1 MSIIELKNVV
11 KVYGKGDCSTLA
23 LDNVNLNIED
33 GEFVSIM
40 GPSGSGKSTLL
51 NIIGCMDIPSN
62 GEYFLKGK
70 ALNGLSNT
78 ELSKVRNQTV
88 SFVFQHFALLK
99 DYTVYENIELPLTCR
114 KISRRQIKEKINYY
128 MSRLDIQKL
137 AKKKPT
143 QISGGQQ
150 QRVAI
155 ARALVSDANI
165 ILADEPTGA
174 LDQKTGKEL
183 LILLSEIN
191 KEGKTVIIVTHDP
204 NIADYTQRRI
214 DINDGKIV
222 QDILLSK
229 I

>member
-1 MSIIELKNVV
+1 
-11 KVYGKGDCSTLA
+11 
-23 LDNVNLNIED
+23 
-33 GEFVSIM
+33 M

-51 NIIGCMDIPSN
+51 NIIGCMDIPSK

-78 ELSKVRNQTV
+78 ELSRVRNQTV

-114 KISRRQIKEKINYY
+114 KISGKQKKEKINYY

-137 AKKKPT
+137 ARKKPT

-155 ARALVSDANI
+155 ARALVSDADI

-191 KEGKTVIIVTHDP
+191 KEGKTVIIVTHDSRV
-204 NIADYTQRRI
+204 ADYTQRRI
-214 DINDGKIV
+214 GISDGKIV

-229 I
+229 V